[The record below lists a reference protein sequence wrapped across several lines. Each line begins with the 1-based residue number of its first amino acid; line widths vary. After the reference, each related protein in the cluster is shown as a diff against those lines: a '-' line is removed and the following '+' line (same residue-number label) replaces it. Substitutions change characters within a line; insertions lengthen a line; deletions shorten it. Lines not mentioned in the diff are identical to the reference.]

1 LRLISVLR
9 GRFCHPLYRHFG
21 SVTSGSASL
30 LKLQLRTRHIN
41 GSHRAIGRRVA
52 PASWHAGRMSG
63 KEIDRARARS
73 AMDVIRQ
80 HPAMV
85 LFAVSPAIAAVA
97 AVWILAGA
105 GWAILLLIAL
115 VVVGG
120 AAVLRKR

>member
-1 LRLISVLR
+1 
-9 GRFCHPLYRHFG
+9 
-21 SVTSGSASL
+21 
-30 LKLQLRTRHIN
+30 
-41 GSHRAIGRRVA
+41 
-52 PASWHAGRMSG
+52 MSG
-63 KEIDRARARS
+63 KEIDRARARG

-85 LFAVSPAIAAVA
+85 LFAISPAIAAVT

-105 GWAILLLIAL
+105 SWAILLLIAL